1 MGSASVGKASVGS
14 ASVGRAVVGDGASG
28 PPAETTGKGKPTPT
42 AKAKKRR
49 RRNILIASIAA
60 FIMIAGIGM
69 VSGTYYFDQ
78 VALPDDIAIN
88 QSTTIYYSDGVTPMG
103 RIGE

>member
-1 MGSASVGKASVGS
+1 M
-14 ASVGRAVVGDGASG
+14 GRAVVGGGSAG
-28 PPAETTGKGKPTPT
+28 EPVEKPGKGKPTPS

-60 FIMIAGIGM
+60 FIMLAGIGI
-69 VSGTYYFDQ
+69 VGGTYYFDQ
-78 VALPDDIAIN
+78 VALPDDITVN

-103 RIGE
+103 RIG